1 MKRASAWP
9 KAAVARVHT
18 LLCDIDGTMTS
29 DGRLGGAAYR
39 AMEQLQAASA
49 WRR

>member
-18 LLCDIDGTMTS
+18 LLADIDGTMTR
-29 DGRLGGAAYR
+29 DGRLGAAAYR
-39 AMEQLQAASA
+39 AMEA
-49 WRR
+49 